1 MQLNDQGLLAS
12 VRDFPGIYLSLSYGK
27 LDCGNFYV
35 KRVAIKDDWYEVEAN
50 MMEYWIASI

>member
-1 MQLNDQGLLAS
+1 MQLNDQGLLAP
-12 VRDFPGIYLSLSYGK
+12 VRDFPGIYFSLSYDK

-35 KRVAIKDDWYEVEAN
+35 KRVAIKGDWYEVEAN

>member
-12 VRDFPGIYLSLSYGK
+12 VRDFPGIYFPLSYDK

-35 KRVAIKDDWYEVEAN
+35 KRVAIKGDRYEVEAN
-50 MMEYWIASI
+50 MMEY